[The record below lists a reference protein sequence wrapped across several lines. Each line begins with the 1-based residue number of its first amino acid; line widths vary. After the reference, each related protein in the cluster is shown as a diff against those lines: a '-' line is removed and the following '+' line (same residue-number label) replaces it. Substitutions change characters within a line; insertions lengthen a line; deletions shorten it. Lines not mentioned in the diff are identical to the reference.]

1 MGPVLS
7 RRQAESIRP
16 DHCPGTHHSSGAPER
31 CPSEQRT
38 LSGGG
43 GPLAALSAG
52 LLIVNLN
59 LQPKTTMTPE
69 QQDKISS
76 LVRRQ
81 LIYDITNEPEF
92 WADWIIEQ
100 TPNQTDW
107 LVEYLDLDNLHDED
121 RIRII
126 DELGFDPRTAA

>member
-1 MGPVLS
+1 
-7 RRQAESIRP
+7 
-16 DHCPGTHHSSGAPER
+16 
-31 CPSEQRT
+31 
-38 LSGGG
+38 
-43 GPLAALSAG
+43 
-52 LLIVNLN
+52 
-59 LQPKTTMTPE
+59 MTPE

>member
-1 MGPVLS
+1 
-7 RRQAESIRP
+7 
-16 DHCPGTHHSSGAPER
+16 
-31 CPSEQRT
+31 
-38 LSGGG
+38 
-43 GPLAALSAG
+43 
-52 LLIVNLN
+52 
-59 LQPKTTMTPE
+59 MTPE
-69 QQDKISS
+69 QQEKISN

-100 TPNQTDW
+100 TPNQNDW

-126 DELGFDPRTAA
+126 DELGFDPRNAA

>member
-1 MGPVLS
+1 
-7 RRQAESIRP
+7 
-16 DHCPGTHHSSGAPER
+16 
-31 CPSEQRT
+31 
-38 LSGGG
+38 
-43 GPLAALSAG
+43 
-52 LLIVNLN
+52 
-59 LQPKTTMTPE
+59 MTPE
-69 QQDKISS
+69 QQEKISN

-100 TPNQTDW
+100 TPNQNDW